1 MSITPYKNLT
11 TTKKQQVEAMF
22 DNIAPNYDLLNHVLS
37 CGIDILWRRKVI
49 GLLKKYDPKYILD
62 VATGTG
68 DFAVEA
74 IKLNPTKVYGVDIS
88 EEMLAVGKEKVQ
100 KKGLTEII
108 ELQKGDAE
116 NLPFEDNKFDA
127 ITVGFGVRNF
137 ENLEKGL
144 SDMYRVLKTDGVI
157 AILEFSK
164 PKMFLFKQV
173 YEFYFLKILPLIGK
187 LISKDSTA
195 YTYLPESVIAFP
207 DADDFLKILKD
218 IGYKETKCI
227 PLTFGISS
235 IYIARK

>member
-1 MSITPYKNLT
+1 MSITPYKDLST
-11 TTKKQQVEAMF
+11 SKKQQVEAMF
-22 DNIAPNYDLLNHVLS
+22 DNIAPKYDLINHVLS
-37 CGIDILWRRKVI
+37 CGIDILWRKKVI
-49 GLLKKYDPKYILD
+49 GLLKKYNPKYILD

-68 DFAVEA
+68 DFAIEA
-74 IKLNPTKVYGVDIS
+74 VNLNPTKVNGIDIS
-88 EEMLAVGKEKVQ
+88 EEMLAVGKEKIQ

-116 NLPFEDNKFDA
+116 NLPFDDNRFDA

-144 SDMYRVLKTDGVI
+144 SDMYRVLKTDGVL

-207 DADDFLKILKD
+207 DADDFLKILED